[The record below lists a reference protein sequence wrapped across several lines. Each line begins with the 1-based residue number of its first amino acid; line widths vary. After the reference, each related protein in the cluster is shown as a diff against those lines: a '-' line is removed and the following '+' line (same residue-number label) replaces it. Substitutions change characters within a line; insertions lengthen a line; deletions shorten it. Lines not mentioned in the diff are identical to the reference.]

1 MSSIKNEMV
10 RIAENFFNS
19 QVQAHRN
26 SSFPYTPNHPVQT
39 TQAHPSNPTH
49 PLPRRIYILLQNSYP
64 IGTYTNPDTA
74 EYEMHLC
81 IQADEYES
89 ARQGDDTPMSTNH
102 YEILESRLNYA
113 NINNLN
119 NLGE

>member
-10 RIAENFFNS
+10 RIAENFFSS

-39 TQAHPSNPTH
+39 TQTHPTH
-49 PLPRRIYILLQNSYP
+49 PLPRRIYLLLQNSYP
-64 IGTYTNPDTA
+64 IGSYTDPDTA

-89 ARQGDDTPMSTNH
+89 AKLGDDTPMSTNV

-113 NINNLN
+113 NINNL
-119 NLGE
+119 GE

>member
-1 MSSIKNEMV
+1 MGSVKNHLV
-10 RIAENFFNS
+10 SIAENFFNS

-26 SSFPYTPNHPVQT
+26 QSFPYTPNHPT
-39 TQAHPSNPTH
+39 HTHPTH

-64 IGTYTNPDTA
+64 IGTYTDPDTA
-74 EYEMHLC
+74 DYEMHLC

-89 ARQGDDTPMSTNH
+89 ARLGDDTPMSTNH
-102 YEILESRLNYA
+102 YEILESRLCYS

>member
-1 MSSIKNEMV
+1 MGSVKNQLV
-10 RIAENFFNS
+10 SIAENFFTS

-26 SSFPYTPNHPVQT
+26 QSFPYTPNHPTQT
-39 TQAHPSNPTH
+39 HPTH

-64 IGTYTNPDTA
+64 IGTYTDPDTA

-89 ARQGDDTPMSTNH
+89 ARLGDDTPMSANH
-102 YEILESRLNYA
+102 YEVIESRLSYA

>member
-1 MSSIKNEMV
+1 MGAVKNHLIS
-10 RIAENFFNS
+10 IAENFFNS

-26 SSFPYTPNHPVQT
+26 QSFPYTPNHPVNHPQQT
-39 TQAHPSNPTH
+39 HPTH
-49 PLPRRIYILLQNSYP
+49 PLPRRIYLLLQNSYP

-89 ARQGDDTPMSTNH
+89 ARLGDDTPMSTNH
-102 YEILESRLNYA
+102 YEIIESRLNYA
-113 NINNLN
+113 DINKLYNTN
-119 NLGE
+119 DIE

>member
-39 TQAHPSNPTH
+39 TPTH
-49 PLPRRIYILLQNSYP
+49 QLPRRIYILLQNSYP

-89 ARQGDDTPMSTNH
+89 AKQGDDTPMSTNH

>member
-1 MSSIKNEMV
+1 MGSIKNEMV
-10 RIAENFFNS
+10 RIAENFFTS

-26 SSFPYTPNHPVQT
+26 ESFPYTPNHPVQ
-39 TQAHPSNPTH
+39 TH

-74 EYEMHLC
+74 DYEMYLC

-89 ARQGDDTPMSTNH
+89 AKQGDDTPMSTNH
-102 YEILESRLNYA
+102 YEILESRLCYA
-113 NINNLN
+113 NINNLSN
-119 NLGE
+119 TDNLGE

>member
-1 MSSIKNEMV
+1 MGSIKNEMV

-26 SSFPYTPNHPVQT
+26 ESFPYTPNHPVQ
-39 TQAHPSNPTH
+39 TH

-74 EYEMHLC
+74 DYEMHLC
-81 IQADEYES
+81 IRADEYES

-102 YEILESRLNYA
+102 YEILESRLSYA

>member
-1 MSSIKNEMV
+1 MGAVKNHLV
-10 RIAENFFNS
+10 SIAENFFNS

-26 SSFPYTPNHPVQT
+26 ESFPYTPNHPVQT
-39 TQAHPSNPTH
+39 TQTH

-74 EYEMHLC
+74 DYEMHLC